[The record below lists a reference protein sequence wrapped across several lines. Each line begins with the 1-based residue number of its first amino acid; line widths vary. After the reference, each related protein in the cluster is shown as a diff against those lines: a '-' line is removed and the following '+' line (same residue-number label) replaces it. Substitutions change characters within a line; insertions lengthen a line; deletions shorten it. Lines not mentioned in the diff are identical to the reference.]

1 MRGSAAVTL
10 LCSISILGLPA
21 AATAQEPPTVADY
34 ERSLG
39 LRWSWAYLTEGLV
52 DQVAWLDETHRFVY
66 RTTVPGGFSYRIMDA
81 DTGEKTPAFDHER
94 LAAGL
99 GKATGATYEALK
111 LPFSKNNAEFRLVDA
126 GKALVVSF
134 DGQDLRCSLDDYVC
148 GADSPEGKRQPRGF
162 GVVRDLT
169 VPSDHR
175 PKVSPDGK
183 LEAQVRNFNL
193 AFRPVGGGD
202 WKMLSTDG
210 SEGDFYDP
218 ESIVWSPDSSR
229 LAAYRV
235 QPGFR
240 REVTRVVSSP
250 PDQLQPTVAKQLYP
264 KPGDRVDVDRPVIFE
279 VAAGRQIVVPFELFP
294 NPYRMSDLEWRK
306 DGAGVRFRYTE
317 RGHQRLSLIEADA
330 ATGKPRIL
338 AEERFATFVH
348 VDRHIRQNV
357 GAGDAGGA
365 SGAANDEIIW
375 SSERDGWNHLY
386 LVDARTGGMKQITRG
401 PFVVRQVVAVDA
413 EKRQVFFVANG
424 MEPGQDPYFQHYYQ
438 IDFDG
443 KNLRKIT
450 KADASHVLRFSADRA
465 FYVAIHSRVDLPPV
479 AVLHKADGTV
489 VSPVEV
495 ADVNRLEAAGFR
507 PPEILVAKGRDGKT
521 DIWGMIVRPR
531 DFDKGRRYPVIENIY
546 AGPHD
551 SFVSKTFSPVGF
563 QTGVDKLISM
573 QALADLGFV
582 VVQMDGMGTANRSKA
597 FHDVTWKNLA
607 DSGFPDRILWHRAAA
622 AKYPWYDIGRVG
634 IYGGSAGG
642 QSTLSALLFHGDFY
656 KVGVAFAG
664 CFDNRMD
671 KISWNE
677 QWMGWPVDE
686 SYAKSSGVDNAWR
699 LKGKLLL
706 INGEQ
711 DANVDPASTMQVV
724 NALIMANK
732 EFDLLLVPNGGHAT
746 ARGAEPL
753 DYGNRRL
760 YDFFLRHLAGQ
771 PTPDWNALEQ

>member
-39 LRWSWAYLTEGLV
+39 LRRSWAYLTEGLV

-66 RTTVPGGFSYRIMDA
+66 RTTVPGGFSYKIMDA
-81 DTGEKTPAFDHER
+81 DTGEKRPAFDHER
-94 LAAGL
+94 LAAAL
-99 GKATGATYEALK
+99 GKATGTTYEALK
-111 LPFSKNNAEFRLVDA
+111 LPFVKANAEFGLVDE
-126 GKALVVSF
+126 GKAVVVSF
-134 DGQDLRCSLDDYVC
+134 DDHDLRCSLDDYVC
-148 GADSPEGKRQPRGF
+148 SPEPPEDERQPRGF
-162 GVVRDLT
+162 GVVRDSA
-169 VPSDHR
+169 VPADNR

-183 LEAQVRNFNL
+183 LEAQVRNFNV
-193 AFRPVGGGD
+193 AFRPVGSGA
-202 WKMLSTDG
+202 WQMLSTDG

-218 ESIVWSPDSSR
+218 DSIVWSPDSLR

-235 QPGFR
+235 LPGFR
-240 REVTRVVSSP
+240 REITRVVSSP
-250 PDQLQPTVAKQLYP
+250 PDQLQPTVVTQLYP
-264 KPGDRVDVDRPVIFE
+264 KPGDRVDIDRPVIFE

-294 NPYRMSDLEWRK
+294 SPYRMSDLEWRK
-306 DGAGVRFRYTE
+306 DGAGVRFEYTE
-317 RGHQRLSLIEADA
+317 RGHQRLALIEADA
-330 ATGKPRIL
+330 ATGKPRVL
-338 AEERFATFVH
+338 AEERAATFVNTW
-348 VDRHIRQNV
+348 RHLRRDV
-357 GAGDAGGA
+357 GTGDTGGA
-365 SGAANDEIIW
+365 SGAASAEILW

-386 LVDARTGGMKQITRG
+386 LVDARTGSMKQITRG
-401 PFVVRQVVAVDA
+401 AFVVRDVIAVDP
-413 EKRQVFFVANG
+413 EKRQIVFVASG
-424 MEPGQDPYFQHYYQ
+424 REPGQDPYFQHYYR

-443 KNLRKIT
+443 RNLQPIT
-450 KADASHVLRFSADRA
+450 TAEASHVVSFSADRT
-465 FYVAIHSRVDLPPV
+465 FYVDLYSRVDLPPV
-479 AVLHKADGTV
+479 ATLHRADGTA
-489 VSPVEV
+489 VSPIET
-495 ADVNRLEAAGFR
+495 ADISRLNEAGFR
-507 PPEILVAKGRDGKT
+507 PPEVFVAKGRDGAT
-521 DIWGMIVRPR
+521 DIWGLIVRPR
-531 DFDKGRRYPVIENIY
+531 NFDPSRRYPVIENIY

-551 SFVSKTFSPVGF
+551 SFVSKTFSPLGF

-724 NALIMANK
+724 NALIKANK
-732 EFDLLLVPNGGHAT
+732 EFDLLLVPNGGHAA

-771 PTPDWNALEQ
+771 PTPDWNALER